1 MLAVVKTPLIRIHIK
16 GQIPRQIMTVLKKE
30 YGDKMKLTK
39 EDDDEMVDVF
49 QTDWYKRVKKGLTPG
64 KNLKIYRQNMEM
76 TQEQLGSKLGDVPKQ
91 FISNMENGIRPI
103 SKKTALKLLESS
115 RFLWPGSLD
124 EMSV

>member
-16 GQIPRQIMTVLKKE
+16 GQIPKQIMTVLKKQ

-39 EDDDEMVDVF
+39 EDDDELVDVF

-64 KNLKIYRQNMEM
+64 KNLKIYRQNLEM
-76 TQEQLGSKLGDVPKQ
+76 TQEQLGAKLGDIPKQ

-103 SKKTALKLLESS
+103 SKKTALKLAKI
-115 RFLWPGSLD
+115 FKV
-124 EMSV
+124 SVAKFIG

>member
-16 GQIPRQIMTVLKKE
+16 GQIPKQIMTVLKKE

-39 EDDDEMVDVF
+39 EDDDELVDVF

-76 TQEQLGSKLGDVPKQ
+76 TQEQLGAKLGDVPKQ

-103 SKKTALKLLESS
+103 SKKTALKLARIFKVSVA
-115 RFLWPGSLD
+115 RFIG
-124 EMSV
+124 

>member
-16 GQIPRQIMTVLKKE
+16 GQIPKQIMTVLKKQ
-30 YGDKMKLTK
+30 YGDKIKLTK
-39 EDDDEMVDVF
+39 EDDDELVDVF

-76 TQEQLGSKLGDVPKQ
+76 TQQQLGAKLGDVPKQ

-103 SKKTALKLLESS
+103 SKKTALKLAKI
-115 RFLWPGSLD
+115 FKV
-124 EMSV
+124 SVAKFIG

>member
-30 YGDKMKLTK
+30 YGDKVKLTK

-49 QTDWYKRVKKGLTPG
+49 QTDWYKHVKKGLTPG

-76 TQEQLGSKLGDVPKQ
+76 TQEQLGAKLGDIPKQ

-103 SKKTALKLLESS
+103 SKKTALKLARIFKVSVA
-115 RFLWPGSLD
+115 RFIG
-124 EMSV
+124 

>member
-16 GQIPRQIMTVLKKE
+16 GQIPKQIMTVLKKE

-39 EDDDEMVDVF
+39 EDDDELVDVF

-76 TQEQLGSKLGDVPKQ
+76 TQEQLGAKLGDVPKQ

-103 SKKTALKLLESS
+103 SKKTALKLAKI
-115 RFLWPGSLD
+115 FKV
-124 EMSV
+124 SVAKFIG

>member
-39 EDDDEMVDVF
+39 EDDDELVDVF
-49 QTDWYKRVKKGLTPG
+49 QTDWYKRVKKGLTPR

-76 TQEQLGSKLGDVPKQ
+76 TQEQLGAKLGNVPKQ

-103 SKKTALKLLESS
+103 SKKTALKLAKI
-115 RFLWPGSLD
+115 FKV
-124 EMSV
+124 SVAKFIG